1 MKEVGFG
8 TLNWVAVIIYLLAM
22 LFIGVYFTKRASQST
37 NSFFTASGRLPSWVV
52 GFSIYATT
60 LSAITF
66 MSTPEKAFLTDWSYI
81 AVTLLSSQL
90 FHYLF
95 ISMSLSLKS

>member
-22 LFIGVYFTKRASQST
+22 LLIGVYFTKRASQST

-52 GFSIYATT
+52 GFS
-60 LSAITF
+60 
-66 MSTPEKAFLTDWSYI
+66 
-81 AVTLLSSQL
+81 
-90 FHYLF
+90 
-95 ISMSLSLKS
+95 